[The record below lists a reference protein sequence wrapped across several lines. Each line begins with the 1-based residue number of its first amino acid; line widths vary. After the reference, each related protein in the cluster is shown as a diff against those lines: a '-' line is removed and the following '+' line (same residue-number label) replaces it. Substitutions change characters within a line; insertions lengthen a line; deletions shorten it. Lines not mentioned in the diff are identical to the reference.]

1 MAIERLVPNFASLVS
16 GWTGTIADIDEDP
29 DTPDTAWFTGT
40 VNTSPFAE
48 IQFAEPVGTL
58 IGSQEFRLLFRKNGG
73 SSTCTATVE
82 VRNNGSVVA
91 TPVSG
96 VSITSTTGQI
106 VSFTVDASLFT
117 SNGMNVSLYIT
128 TAGGGGSPN
137 NRSVVELGALE
148 WNATVVDV
156 IAKTGSDTSSISIA
170 DTSSTLKIDNILG
183 SDTGSLA
190 ISETSQITI
199 PPFTTQRFYLSNSLS
214 ATGPKAL
221 SSTGATHT
229 YTGNDQWG
237 GGGSNTVDSW
247 CLGDPNAT
255 LQQGPHSTSGLPTTI
270 YAWLDDVTDF
280 TNKRI
285 QSDITGTYSFDTS
298 YFFGSGTVRLTIR
311 AWVYNTT
318 LQTYTQ
324 IGSTFISNNM
334 TTNDG
339 GLQNYIAAF
348 TIPVVT
354 PVDFAADDKFA
365 IEFVAG
371 EPSSNALGTVWN
383 GVMYNDTF
391 VDVDLY
397 SQPYTVAQSVT
408 NFSADATA
416 SVGATLP
423 SAPTA
428 GNLLVVATAWD
439 KASGTTSVTPSGFTT
454 AYNLSSTS
462 TSLTVAYKISD
473 GTEQSVTVSGNTAPS
488 GSSIFYAEIDSG
500 IENGGAWE
508 VVGSASNPTTEAAA
522 TSWSTGTTA
531 ATTDDGIAIGF
542 ISVDTSRDVWNG
554 TSRSWSNNYSE
565 IGAYSADDGAGGIF
579 VAKNNVSV
587 GSTAST
593 TFSYSGGTSAA
604 DQMSGAI
611 LVFKDA
617 ESVISEPIS
626 GSDTGSLAV
635 TETAQVVISD
645 EVNVS
650 DAASISAS
658 ETAAVFSDG
667 TATDTGSLAVTE
679 STAILID
686 DAKSASDASL
696 MSASESIAL
705 FVDQPASDSSSLS
718 VTESSAVLVLADI
731 TAGDT
736 SSLSISEATQ
746 QDATLQ
752 SGDAAALVVT
762 DESASFRTIEASD
775 DVTLAVTETAGTFF
789 DAPGSDT
796 GALII
801 TETSEVVIGGDFPI
815 SGTET
820 AQLAIAETTAILVD
834 VTSTD
839 TTGLSVTETTDI
851 AGTIVEKTASD
862 TTSLAI
868 TDESSLVMNDGR
880 DGADSASLTVTEQA
894 ELFKDIAASD
904 TLSLSLN
911 DASVQDIAVLST
923 EAASLAIDESIQSDL
938 FIDTTDS
945 GSLTITEEFDAFVI
959 IDVGETGMVSVSET
973 SGVVQDVIAPAVV
986 RGYSGGLFHVGVVKV
1001 YKNGVWVV
1009 VPLKVYR
1016 SGTWT

>member
-1 MAIERLVPNFASLVS
+1 MAIERLVPNFVSVVS

-58 IGSQEFRLLFRKNGG
+58 ISNQEFRLLFRKNGG

-128 TAGGGGSPN
+128 TVGGGGSPGA
-137 NRSVVELGALE
+137 RSVVELGALE

-170 DTSSTLKIDNILG
+170 DTSSTLKIDNIFG

-237 GGGSNTVDSW
+237 GGGSGTVDYW

-255 LQQGPHSTSGLPTTI
+255 LQQAPHSTSGLPTTI

-285 QSDITGTYSFDTS
+285 QSNITGTYSFDTS
-298 YFFGSGTVRLTIR
+298 YFFGSGSVRLTIR

-324 IGSTFISNNM
+324 IGSTFTSNTM
-334 TTNDG
+334 ATNDG

-397 SQPYTVAQSVT
+397 SQ
-408 NFSADATA
+408 
-416 SVGATLP
+416 
-423 SAPTA
+423 
-428 GNLLVVATAWD
+428 
-439 KASGTTSVTPSGFTT
+439 
-454 AYNLSSTS
+454 
-462 TSLTVAYKISD
+462 
-473 GTEQSVTVSGNTAPS
+473 
-488 GSSIFYAEIDSG
+488 
-500 IENGGAWE
+500 
-508 VVGSASNPTTEAAA
+508 
-522 TSWSTGTTA
+522 
-531 ATTDDGIAIGF
+531 
-542 ISVDTSRDVWNG
+542 
-554 TSRSWSNNYSE
+554 
-565 IGAYSADDGAGGIF
+565 
-579 VAKNNVSV
+579 
-587 GSTAST
+587 STA
-593 TFSYSGGTSAA
+593 
-604 DQMSGAI
+604 D
-611 LVFKDA
+611 
-617 ESVISEPIS
+617 PIS
-626 GSDTGSLAV
+626 GSDTSSVAVSETSQLAITDDINVSDTGSLAV
-635 TETAQVVISD
+635 AESVDT
-645 EVNVS
+645 
-650 DAASISAS
+650 
-658 ETAAVFSDG
+658 FSDG
-667 TATDTGSLAVTE
+667 TTSDTASLAVSET
-679 STAILID
+679 SSLLID
-686 DAKSASDASL
+686 DTKSTTDSS
-696 MSASESIAL
+696 SITITDVGDIA
-705 FVDQPASDSSSLS
+705 VDQPVSDSGNLS
-718 VTESSAVLVLADI
+718 VTESASVLVLADI
-731 TAGDT
+731 VANDTA
-736 SSLSISEATQ
+736 SLSVSEVAQ
-746 QDATLQ
+746 QDVTLQ
-752 SGDAAALVVT
+752 SDDAVTLAAT
-762 DESASFRTIEASD
+762 DDSASFRTIEAADSASLSISETSD
-775 DVTLAVTETAGTFF
+775 TFF

-801 TETSEVVIGGDFPI
+801 TETSDIVIGGDFPI

-820 AQLAIAETTAILVD
+820 AQLAVAEQVDVLVD
-834 VTSTD
+834 ITATD
-839 TTGLSVTETTDI
+839 TSGLVISETSDI
-851 AGTIVEKTASD
+851 VGTIVDQTATD
-862 TTSLAI
+862 TGSLAV
-868 TDESSLVMNDGR
+868 TESSSLIMNDGR
-880 DGADSASLTVTEQA
+880 NGTDSASLTVTEQA

-945 GSLTITEEFDAFVI
+945 GSLTITEEFDVFVI

-1001 YKNGVWVV
+1001 YKNGAWVV